1 MIPTP
6 CSRVLI
12 DGKELEIF
20 RCQAD
25 GGLVFHHQDLLR
37 LHPGHR
43 FSSPVIFKEG
53 ELEELENVYRE
64 VMGGKK
70 DD

>member
-1 MIPTP
+1 MIKQP
-6 CSRVLI
+6 CSRVI
-12 DGKELEIF
+12 FDGTEVEIF

-25 GGLVFHHQDLLR
+25 GGLVFQHQDLLC

-53 ELEELENVYRE
+53 ELEEIGKTYEELN
-64 VMGGKK
+64 GKK
-70 DD
+70 DS